1 MSVKLRS
8 RLAQRLDGEIAAV
21 AAMPAR
27 AAVLQVQ
34 RAMLWLRHGRD
45 AEAREELDRLH
56 ARALVHPRV
65 ELAAWLHLAQ
75 GLMA

>member
-1 MSVKLRS
+1 MVKLRS

-34 RAMLWLRHGRD
+34 RAIMWLRHGRD
-45 AEAREELDRLH
+45 AEDRKS
-56 ARALVHPRV
+56 VV
-65 ELAAWLHLAQ
+65 
-75 GLMA
+75 